1 MNEERESYDQSITIF
16 SPDGR
21 MYQVEYAREAVKK
34 GSISIGMVF
43 KDGVILLV
51 EKRVPTKLAIPAS
64 SEKIFKIEDN
74 IACSTSGL
82 IADSRI
88 LVDYAREDF
97 TNYKFRYNED
107 MPILEL
113 VKRVCNIKR
122 IYTQY
127 GGVRPFGV
135 SFLFGGIDND
145 GINLFE
151 TDPSGAYK
159 KYLAGA
165 IGEGKVEVE
174 TIFEKKYKENL
185 DFANVI
191 NLIFE
196 AIESGLER
204 SVGEMLFEIVTIT
217 KKDMYKHYSEEEIQK
232 LIKKYKTKK

>member
-34 GSISIGMVF
+34 GSISVGMVF

-64 SEKIFKIEDN
+64 SEKIFKIENN

-107 MPILEL
+107 MPVLEL

-135 SFLFGGIDND
+135 SFLFGGIDD
-145 GINLFE
+145 YGINLYE

-159 KYLAGA
+159 RYRAGA
-165 IGEGKVEVE
+165 IGEGKADVEK
-174 TIFEKKYKENL
+174 IFEEKYNENL
-185 DFANVI
+185 KLENVL

-196 AIESGLER
+196 AIEQGLGR
-204 SVGEMLFEIVTIT
+204 NVSEMLFEIVTIT
-217 KKDMYKHYSEEEIQK
+217 KKDLYHHYSEDEIQK
-232 LIKKYKTKK
+232 LIEKYNKKR